1 MTVTIAPET
10 PLQDDVRRFVAE
22 LNAYLRPLSPPEFQ
36 FQMTVEQMAEPHTT
50 VLVARD
56 ESGRAVGMASLKV
69 HGDGLGEV
77 KRMYTLPEVRGQR
90 VGRKLLDEL
99 ELLARSK
106 GLNVLKLETGEAP
119 GFEPAWR
126 LYERSGFVRCGAF
139 LDYPD
144 SGWSAFYERK
154 LVSEETLS

>member
-1 MTVTIAPET
+1 MAVTITVET
-10 PLQDDVRRFVAE
+10 PLQDDVRQFVAE
-22 LNAYLRPLSPPEFQ
+22 LNAYLNPLSPPEFQ

-50 VLVARD
+50 LFVARD
-56 ESGRAVGMASLKV
+56 EAGSAIGMGALKV
-69 HGDGLGEV
+69 HEAEMAEV

-90 VGRKLLDEL
+90 VGRLLLDAIEN
-99 ELLARSK
+99 LAREK
-106 GLNVLKLETGEAP
+106 RIALLKLETGNVT

-144 SGWSAFYERK
+144 SDYSAFFEKRLASER
-154 LVSEETLS
+154 TDA